1 MMDVG
6 TLMKLLLACVMP
18 LWAMPVAAQ
27 SCQLCAATQAPP
39 RIPLRPL
46 AVSVDTMLDFGTAV
60 HSSRGSGVIAI
71 EARTGRSQVIGL
83 TPLGGGVLAGT
94 VTITGE
100 PLARITIDLPRMITL
115 NSNLGAVAD
124 VTEIRSDLSPHP
136 QIGADGRLVF
146 TFGGRLTVRDDAE
159 GDFRG
164 RIPLTVDYE

>member
-6 TLMKLLLACVMP
+6 TLMKLLLACAMP
-18 LWAMPVAAQ
+18 FWAMPGVAQ
-27 SCQLCAATQAPP
+27 SCQLCAATQAAPKV
-39 RIPLRPL
+39 PLRPL
-46 AVSVDTMLDFGTAV
+46 AVSVDAVLDFGTAV
-60 HSSRGSGVIAI
+60 HSGRGSGVIAI

-83 TPLGGGVLAGT
+83 TPLGGAALVGT

-100 PLARITIDLPRMITL
+100 PFARIAIDLPRTITL

-124 VTEIRSDLSPHP
+124 VTEIRTDLSAHP